1 MRKKAVFALNCIYK
15 LSPSS
20 VGEGVM
26 LTRMKKALCDRD
38 PSVMAATLNFFKEE
52 ISKAPDNFKDLIS
65 SFVVILKQIIEHKLP
80 KEF

>member
-1 MRKKAVFALNCIYK
+1 
-15 LSPSS
+15 
-20 VGEGVM
+20 M

-38 PSVMAATLNFFKEE
+38 PSVMAATLNFFKDE
-52 ISKAPDNFKDLIS
+52 ISKNPENFKDLIS